1 MAKTN
6 INIRM
11 DEDLKREAEELF
23 AELGLNFTT
32 AFTIFTKQAL
42 RERGIPFELSAKVP
56 NAETIAALQE
66 AEEIAKNPERYKAYT
81 SFDELLKEVM
91 DDAV

>member
-11 DEDLKREAEELF
+11 DEDLKCDAEKLF
-23 AELGLNFTT
+23 DELGLNFTT

-42 RERGIPFELSAKVP
+42 RERRIPFELSARVP
-56 NAETIAALQE
+56 NAETVTALEE
-66 AEEIAKNPERYKAYT
+66 AEDVVNRPEDYKAYT
-81 SFDELLKEVM
+81 DVEAMFEELLV
-91 DDAV
+91 